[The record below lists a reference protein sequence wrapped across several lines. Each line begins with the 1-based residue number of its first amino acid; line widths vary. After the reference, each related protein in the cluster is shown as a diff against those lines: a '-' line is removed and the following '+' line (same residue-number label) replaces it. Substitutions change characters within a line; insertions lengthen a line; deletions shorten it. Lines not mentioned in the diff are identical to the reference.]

1 MPLSWGNEQDEAAVM
16 ECFRQYSSNNNKS
29 TTTPKSQR
37 KQKRRNELLPDKNVL
52 GYHPDLIIIGDVAYQ
67 QKPGAPS
74 HFDVLLSTVLKF
86 LGPNTKIVFGTR
98 MRYVSDGHTTL
109 R

>member
-1 MPLSWGNEQDEAAVM
+1 M

-29 TTTPKSQR
+29 TTTPRSQR
-37 KQKRRNELLPDKNVL
+37 KQKRSNELLTDQNDVL

-86 LGPNTKIVFGTR
+86 AGNKTRIVFGTR
-98 MRYVSDGHTTL
+98 MRYVTYGHTAL